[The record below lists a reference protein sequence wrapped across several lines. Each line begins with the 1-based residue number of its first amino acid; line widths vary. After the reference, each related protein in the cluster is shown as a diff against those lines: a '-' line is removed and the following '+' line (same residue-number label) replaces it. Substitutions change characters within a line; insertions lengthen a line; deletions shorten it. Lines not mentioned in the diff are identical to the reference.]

1 MLLCYRRAGQ
11 NRVSG
16 EIVVKRENKHEP
28 SSAERLMRMRRMFA
42 KNGAILAD
50 DYEHFTRQDEPIA
63 LSKAPRK
70 SVEQNGKQAPK
81 SS

>member
-1 MLLCYRRAGQ
+1 VIYVVIGLGTIGC
-11 NRVSG
+11 G
-16 EIVVKRENKHEP
+16 EIVMKRENKNEL

-42 KNGAILAD
+42 KDGAILAD
-50 DYEHFTRQDEPIA
+50 DYEYFTRQDEPIV

-70 SVEQNGKQAPK
+70 SVEQHEKQAPK

>member
-1 MLLCYRRAGQ
+1 MFHVVEVLGTIGC
-11 NRVSG
+11 G
-16 EIVVKRENKHEP
+16 EIVMKRENKNEL

-70 SVEQNGKQAPK
+70 SGEQHGKQAPK